1 MKGGGNGFETVL
13 GRINGDGKSELK
25 VVTSGQCH
33 EKDVVWPKEGLQS
46 KDEEVKSTKTVS
58 KKYPV

>member
-1 MKGGGNGFETVL
+1 ML